1 MVVMALTSQPW
12 HNRYMNATLTLGKQ
26 GRVVIPAEIRA
37 ALGLSAGDRIHVRV
51 DGARIVMERPQDAI
65 DELRSLGRD
74 RALNRSLV
82 DELLAERR
90 AEACS
95 E

>member
-1 MVVMALTSQPW
+1 MD
-12 HNRYMNATLTLGKQ
+12 ATLTLGKQ
-26 GRVVIPAEIRA
+26 GRVVIPAEIRE

-51 DGARIVMERPQDAI
+51 DGRRIVMERPQDAI

-74 RALNRSLV
+74 RAVNRSLV
-82 DELLAERR
+82 EELLAERR
-90 AEACS
+90 AEARS